1 MLVSAIIPAYNEAS
15 TIGNVLEVLKNT
27 SEVNEIIVVSDGSE
41 DQTAQV
47 ARKYHVNVIELKE
60 NIGKGGAMKVGVEKA
75 IGDMIL
81 FLDADLMGLTQQ
93 HINHLLYPVLQGRT
107 KMTIGVFDGGRL
119 STDLAQKISPFLS
132 GQRALKKEILSNLS
146 NMEVSK
152 FGIEVAL
159 TNYVKIHEIPY
170 KKVVL
175 SEITHRMKEEK
186 LGFKK
191 GVQARMKMYWDI
203 VRSFAAVKDSE

>member
-1 MLVSAIIPAYNEAS
+1 MLVSAIIPAYNEAQ
-15 TIGNVLEVLKNT
+15 TIGKVLEVLKDT

-41 DQTAQV
+41 DETAQI
-47 ARKYHVNVIELKE
+47 AREYNVKVVELKD

-75 IGDMIL
+75 IGDVIL
-81 FLDADLMGLTQQ
+81 FLDADLMGLMQQ
-93 HINHLLYPVLQGRT
+93 HIKYLLYPVLQGSA
-107 KMTIGVFDGGRL
+107 KMTIGVFEGGRL

-132 GQRALKKEILSNLS
+132 GQRALRKEILLNLN
-146 NMEVSK
+146 NMEITK

-159 TNYVKIHEIPY
+159 TNYVKNHEISY

-191 GVQARMKMYWDI
+191 GVQARMKMYWEI
-203 VRSFAAVKDSE
+203 VRSFAMAKYN